1 MLLVRFDPFFVTV
14 ITAVVYDQSNC
25 PVILSLSVCLTIK
38 HFQLQAKFMLLL
50 MRNIYVSYVP
60 LFVISSLKIDIKGF
74 LSHSLQQIYFVL
86 EKGLFFWNAFFLIY
100 MVYSTYL
107 IFF

>member
-1 MLLVRFDPFFVTV
+1 
-14 ITAVVYDQSNC
+14 
-25 PVILSLSVCLTIK
+25 
-38 HFQLQAKFMLLL
+38 MLLL

-86 EKGLFFWNAFFLIY
+86 EKGLFFWIASFFN
-100 MVYSTYL
+100 MYSTFNL
-107 IFF
+107 IF

>member
-1 MLLVRFDPFFVTV
+1 
-14 ITAVVYDQSNC
+14 
-25 PVILSLSVCLTIK
+25 
-38 HFQLQAKFMLLL
+38 MLLL

-86 EKGLFFWNAFFLIY
+86 EKGLFFWIASFSN
-100 MVYSTYL
+100 MYSIFNL
-107 IFF
+107 IFKKILKK

>member
-1 MLLVRFDPFFVTV
+1 
-14 ITAVVYDQSNC
+14 
-25 PVILSLSVCLTIK
+25 
-38 HFQLQAKFMLLL
+38 MLLL

-86 EKGLFFWNAFFLIY
+86 EKGLFSGTVFF
-100 MVYSTYL
+100 
-107 IFF
+107 